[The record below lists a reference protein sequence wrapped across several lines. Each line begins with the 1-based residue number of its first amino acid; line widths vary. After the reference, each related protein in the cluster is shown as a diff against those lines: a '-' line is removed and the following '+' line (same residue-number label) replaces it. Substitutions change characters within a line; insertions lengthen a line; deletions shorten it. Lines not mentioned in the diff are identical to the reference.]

1 MVYYRDW
8 VNFEPVEIIV
18 QLRTADRRQEAEH
31 LVGTYVVSERMA
43 EVLDEVII
51 PHLRFDQ
58 PYDHKGLLIVGN
70 YGSGK
75 SHLMSV
81 LSAIA
86 QWPELREKLRYP
98 AIAQA
103 LQPVAGRFQVL
114 RMEVGATRMPLR
126 DIVLKEQLE
135 PFLARLGIAFEFPT
149 LSAASNTK
157 DPLLAMLN
165 LFQERY
171 PEQGLLIIV
180 DELLDYLRGRRDQE
194 LILDLSFLREIGEVC
209 RLGRFRF
216 IAGVQEALFDSPRFQ
231 FAADAMRRVRDRFE
245 QVRITRED
253 IAYVVAERLLR
264 KSPEQLAQI
273 REHLR
278 PFTPYYG
285 KMAER
290 LDDYVRLFPIH
301 PAYLDVFERISFA
314 ENRAALKAI
323 SQTMRR
329 RLDTPVP
336 TAGPGLI
343 SYDAYWPLLAEDPI
357 YRTSPE
363 IREVLKVQQVLQ
375 ARVAH
380 AYTRPQYQALAQRLV
395 DALSVLRLT
404 TGDIYAPIGAMPE
417 ELRDGLA
424 LFDPNLPEADAD
436 FLRVTT
442 ETALRELY
450 RTMSGQFISVAENGQ
465 YYLDLRKTTDYDAEI
480 EKRAEPLDDGALN
493 RYYYEALREALGQ
506 ESATHVP
513 GYLIWEYEVP
523 WQAKRVM
530 RPGYLFFGT
539 PRQRSTAQ
547 PPRDFYLYFLQ
558 PFGAP
563 EISADEQL
571 EADEVFFSLAHRDAA
586 FDQAVKTFAGAREMA
601 YSTSGADQQT
611 YLGKAETAKDAIK
624 KWLRNHADA
633 LLVTHQGES
642 RPLLQWERQGLGLG
656 ADVQFR
662 DIVQGVAAGCLLPHF
677 EEGYPDYPAFTAL
690 RQPITRQS
698 RPKMV
703 QDALRALARQRT
715 QSGIAILDG
724 LALLDGETLR
734 PQDSRYARYILQ
746 LLEQKRPGEVLNR
759 HELIEPWMGTE
770 RVRKLRLEPEYLF
783 VLLLALVYAGEVEV
797 TLPGR
802 KIGVADLDE
811 ASRLPLDDWL
821 NFRHLSRPKDLPLG
835 AWVATFEL
843 LGLAPGLIQNVDA
856 REAAIEALQ
865 DAAAKALERVLKV
878 RERVKSGLSVW
889 GGAVLES
896 ADLDANLARLDAYK
910 RFLEALRPFNTP
922 GKLRNY
928 TLSSDEVREQQPRRD
943 LVDELTALADQIGEL
958 QPLTLYLREAISAL
972 PEAHPFAEQVR
983 EAQAR
988 HLTQLRDPQQR
999 RQPAT
1004 LTRVRQ
1010 ELEALKH
1017 DYIERYGALHRQMR
1031 LSQAQD
1037 QRKTALM
1044 RDARLRQLETL
1055 AEAVPL
1061 LPAQRIA
1068 ELKTTLLQMTACWR
1082 FIPGDLIREPL
1093 CPHCHF
1099 RPVDH
1104 AQAPTAEAALDR
1116 QEDALE
1122 KLWRACIQTLQD
1134 GLHAPAA
1141 ESGWELLAPADR
1153 ARLEQLRATG
1163 ELPATLDAPFLEAL
1177 NLALRGLERIAIPL
1191 DEVITA
1197 LVGTGTPVSP
1207 AELQVRFQR
1216 LLATRLA
1223 GKHAEQVRVVIE
1235 W

>member
-1 MVYYRDW
+1 MLYHDLVR
-8 VNFEPVEIIV
+8 FEPVEMIV
-18 QLRTADRRQEAEH
+18 QLRRADQHSEAQN
-31 LVGTYVVSERMA
+31 LVSTYVVSTRMA
-43 EVLDEVII
+43 EVLHDVII

-58 PYDHKGLLIVGN
+58 PFDNKGLLIVGN

-86 QWPELREKLRYP
+86 QWPELCAHLQYP
-98 AIAQA
+98 DVANT
-103 LQPVAGRFQVL
+103 LHPVAGRFQVL
-114 RMEVGATRMPLR
+114 RMEVGATKMPLR

-135 PFLARLGIAFEFPT
+135 PFISRLGISFEFPSMSDT
-149 LSAASNTK
+149 SNTK

-165 LFQERY
+165 LFHEQY
-171 PEQGLLIIV
+171 PEHGLLIIV
-180 DELLDYLRGRRDQE
+180 DELLDYLRGRKDQE

-264 KSPEQLAQI
+264 KTPEQLATV

-278 PFTPYYG
+278 QFTPYYG

-290 LDDYVRLFPIH
+290 LDEYMHLFPIH
-301 PAYLDVFERISFA
+301 PAYLEVFERISFA

-323 SQTMRR
+323 SQTMH
-329 RLDTPVP
+329 RLLDVTVP
-336 TAGPGLI
+336 ADGPGLI
-343 SYDAYWPLLAEDPI
+343 SYDAYWSLLAEDPT

-363 IREVLKVQQVLQ
+363 IREVLKVQEVLQ
-375 ARVAH
+375 DRVAH

-404 TGDIYAPIGAMPE
+404 TGDIYAPVGATPE

-465 YYLDLRKTTDYDAEI
+465 YYLDLKKTTDYDAEI
-480 EKRAEPLDDGALN
+480 EKRAEALDDETLN

-506 ESATHVP
+506 EPATYVP
-513 GYLIWEYEVP
+513 GFLIWEYEIP
-523 WQAKRVM
+523 WQEKRVM

-558 PFGAP
+558 PFGIP
-563 EISADEQL
+563 EISPEEQL
-571 EADEVFFSLAHRDAA
+571 EVDEVFFSLVHRDVV

-601 YSTSGADQQT
+601 LSTSGADQQT
-611 YLGKAETAKDAIK
+611 YFAKAETAKDAVK
-624 KWLRNHADA
+624 KWLHNHADA
-633 LLVTHQGES
+633 ILVAHQGES
-642 RPLLQWERQGLGLG
+642 RPLLQWERHGLGLG
-656 ADVQFR
+656 ADAQFR
-662 DIVQGVAAGCLLPHF
+662 DIVQGVAAGCLTPYF
-677 EEGYPDYPAFTAL
+677 EEQYPQYPAFMAL
-690 RQPITRQS
+690 RQPITRLN

-703 QDALRALARQRT
+703 QDALRTIARQRT
-715 QSGIAILDG
+715 QSGVAILDG
-724 LALLDGETLR
+724 LELLDGEAIR
-734 PQDSRYARYILQ
+734 PQHSRYAHYVLA

-770 RVRKLRLEPEYLF
+770 RVRELGIEPEYL
-783 VLLLALVYAGEVEV
+783 VVIILALVHAGEVEV

-802 KIGVADLDE
+802 KISVADLDD
-811 ASRLPLDDWL
+811 AARLPLGDWL

-835 AWVATFEL
+835 AWIATFEL
-843 LGLAPGLIQNVDA
+843 LGLAPGLIQNADA
-856 REAAIEALQ
+856 RDTAIDALQ
-865 DAAAKALERVLKV
+865 DAAAMVLERVLKV
-878 RERVKSGLSVW
+878 RERVKSGLLLW
-889 GGAVLES
+889 GGAVLEG
-896 ADLDANLARLDAYK
+896 ADLDATLARLDTYK
-910 RFLEALRPFNTP
+910 YFLETLRPFNTP

-928 TLSSDEVREQQPRRD
+928 TLSSDEVREQLSRRD
-943 LVDELTALADQIGEL
+943 LVDELTMLADQIGEL
-958 QPLTLYLREAISAL
+958 QPLTLYLREAASL
-972 PEAHPFAEQVR
+972 MPETNLFVERVHETQ
-983 EAQAR
+983 ER
-988 HLTQLRDPQQR
+988 HLAQLRDPQQR
-999 RQPAT
+999 RRPTT
-1004 LTRVRQ
+1004 LARVRQ

-1017 DYIERYGALHRQMR
+1017 DYIEIYGELHRQAR
-1031 LSQAQD
+1031 LSQVQD
-1037 QRKTALM
+1037 QRKAALL
-1044 RDARLRQLETL
+1044 RNTHLRQLEIL

-1061 LPAQRIA
+1061 LPAQRIT
-1068 ELKTTLLQMTACWR
+1068 ELKGALLQLTACWR
-1082 FIPGDLIREPL
+1082 FIPADLMHEPR

-1099 RPVDH
+1099 RPIDH
-1104 AQAPTAEAALDR
+1104 AKIPMAEDALNK

-1122 KLWRACIQTLQD
+1122 RLRQACIQTLQD
-1134 GLHAPAA
+1134 GLQTPTAQ
-1141 ESGWELLAPADR
+1141 SSWELLAPAER
-1153 ARLEQLRATG
+1153 TRLEQLRCTG
-1163 ELPATLDAPFLEAL
+1163 ELPAVIDASFLRGL
-1177 NLALRGLERIAIPL
+1177 NLALQGLERITIPL
-1191 DEVITA
+1191 EEILTA
-1197 LVGTGTPVSP
+1197 LMGSGAPVSP
-1207 AELQVRFQR
+1207 AELQERFRQF
-1216 LLATRLA
+1216 LISQIAD
-1223 GKHAEQVRVVIE
+1223 KNSEQVRIVIE

>member
-1 MVYYRDW
+1 MLYRDL

-18 QLRTADRRQEAEH
+18 QLRRADQHNQAEH
-31 LVGTYVVSERMA
+31 LVETYVVSARMA
-43 EVLDEVII
+43 EVLHDVII

-86 QWPELREKLRYP
+86 QWPELSTKLRYP
-98 AIAQA
+98 EIADA
-103 LQPVAGRFQVL
+103 LAPVAGRFHVL
-114 RMEVGATRMPLR
+114 RMEVGATKMPLR

-135 PFLARLGIAFEFPT
+135 PFLARLGIAFEFPAMSDT
-149 LSAASNTK
+149 SNSK

-165 LFQERY
+165 LFHERY

-180 DELLDYLRGRRDQE
+180 DELLDYLRGRKDQE

-231 FAADAMRRVRDRFE
+231 FAADAVRRVRDRFE

-264 KSPEQLAQI
+264 KSSAQLATV
-273 REHLR
+273 REHLQQ
-278 PFTPYYG
+278 FTPYYG

-301 PAYLDVFERISFA
+301 PVYLEVFERISFA

-329 RLDTPVP
+329 LLDTPVP
-336 TAGPGLI
+336 IDGPGLI
-343 SYDAYWPLLAEDPI
+343 SYDAYWPLLAEDPT

-375 ARVAH
+375 DRVTH
-380 AYTRPQYQALAQRLV
+380 AYTRPQYQGLAQRLV

-404 TGDIYAPIGAMPE
+404 TGDIYAPIGATPE

-465 YYLDLRKTTDYDAEI
+465 YYLDLKKTTDYDAEI
-480 EKRAEPLDDGALN
+480 EKRAETLDDDALN

-506 ESATHVP
+506 EPATYVP
-513 GYLIWEYEVP
+513 GFLIWEYEIP
-523 WQAKRVM
+523 WMTKRVM

-558 PFGAP
+558 PFGIP
-563 EISADEQL
+563 EIAAEEQL
-571 EADEVFFSLAHRDAA
+571 EADEVFFSLTNRDAI
-586 FDQAVKTFAGAREMA
+586 FNQAVKAFAGARELA
-601 YSTSGADQQT
+601 LNTSGTDQQI
-611 YLGKAETAKDAIK
+611 YFGKAETAKDEIK

-642 RPLLQWERQGLGLG
+642 RPLLQWERHGLGLG
-656 ADVQFR
+656 GDAQFR
-662 DIVQGVAAGCLLPHF
+662 DIVQGVAAGCLSPHF
-677 EEGYPDYPAFTAL
+677 EDQYPLYPAFTAL
-690 RQPITRQS
+690 RQPITRLS

-703 QDALRALARQRT
+703 QDALRVIARQRT
-715 QSGIAILDG
+715 QSGLAILDG
-724 LALLDGETLR
+724 LELIDGDTIR
-734 PQDSRYARYILQ
+734 PQHSNYARFILT

-759 HELIEPWMGTE
+759 QELIEPWMGTE
-770 RVRKLRLEPEYLF
+770 RVREFRMEPEYLF
-783 VLLLALVYAGEVEV
+783 VVILALVHAGEVEV

-802 KIGVADLDE
+802 KIGVADLEE
-811 ASRLPLDDWL
+811 AARLPLDDWL

-843 LGLAPGLIQNVDA
+843 LGLAPGLIQNADS
-856 REAAIEALQ
+856 RDTAIEALQ
-865 DAAAKALERVLKV
+865 DAAAKSLEQVLKA
-878 RERVKSGLSVW
+878 RERVKSGLSLW

-896 ADLDANLARLDAYK
+896 ADLDATLARMDAYK
-910 RFLEALRPFNTP
+910 HFLEALRPFNTP

-928 TLSSDEVREQQPRRD
+928 TLSSDEVREQQTRRD
-943 LVDELTALADQIGEL
+943 LVGELTTLADQIGEL
-958 QPLTLYLREAISAL
+958 HPLTLYLREAVSL
-972 PEAHPFAEQVR
+972 MPETHPFVERVR
-983 EAQAR
+983 QTQEH
-988 HLTQLRDPQQR
+988 HLAQLRDQQLR
-999 RQPAT
+999 RRPGT
-1004 LTRVRQ
+1004 LARIRQ
-1010 ELEALKH
+1010 ELDTLKH
-1017 DYIERYGALHRQMR
+1017 DYIEIYGEFHRQAR

-1037 QRKTALM
+1037 QRKTTLM
-1044 RDARLRQLETL
+1044 RDVRLRQLEML
-1055 AEAVPL
+1055 AEEIPL
-1061 LPAQRIA
+1061 LPSHKVTEVKSALSQ
-1068 ELKTTLLQMTACWR
+1068 LTACWR
-1082 FIPGDLIREPL
+1082 YIPSDLTHEPR

-1099 RPVDH
+1099 RPIDL
-1104 AQAPTAEAALDR
+1104 TKECIAEDALNK

-1122 KLWRACIQTLQD
+1122 RLWLACIQTLRE
-1134 GLHAPAA
+1134 GLQTPIAQ
-1141 ESGWELLAPADR
+1141 ESLDLLSTTER
-1153 ARLEQLRATG
+1153 AQLERVRDAG
-1163 ELPATLDAPFLEAL
+1163 ELPTVLDASFLKAL
-1177 NLALRGLERIAIPL
+1177 NLALQGLERITIPL
-1191 DEVITA
+1191 EDVLSA
-1197 LVGTGTPVSP
+1197 LMGNGAPVAP
-1207 AELQVRFQR
+1207 TELQARFRHFLEARMIDKNSEHVRI
-1216 LLATRLA
+1216 
-1223 GKHAEQVRVVIE
+1223 VIE